1 MIGDKCIEK
10 SVIKNIYI
18 RWKLTCDCGNFSKGN
33 NSVPTLCFK
42 TEMCF
47 KNVGPSGCL

>member
-10 SVIKNIYI
+10 SVI
-18 RWKLTCDCGNFSKGN
+18 KLTCDCGNFSKGN